1 MQSARIMSFTPG
13 SSTIELMG
21 RFWRAPFQ
29 RQQPYVLDRYEA
41 VCQRGRPDEATRDHV
56 RVCHENVHAV
66 FRVLLILTLC
76 FQDKPLENVI
86 VPGDNA
92 APVY

>member
-1 MQSARIMSFTPG
+1 MQSTRIMSFTPG

-29 RQQPYVLDRYEA
+29 RQHWLVLGRYET
-41 VCQRGRPDEATRDHV
+41 VCQRRPHEATRHHV

-66 FRVLLILTLC
+66 FRILLVLMLG
-76 FQDKPLENVI
+76 FQDEPLENLV
-86 VPGDNA
+86 VPGDDA